1 MEGGAS
7 AISMSPSSRPPRPT
21 SAASWLWHWPGDD
34 DVDGGADDVDTALVC
49 AQLEDAFEGKT
60 KRNTRFATIAPSHAH
75 VCGIIQPDA
84 LHEVADLKDLFPYRP
99 EGADATTGS
108 PDTAVA
114 ADSNQQASS
123 SSSNASPGRS
133 SVGSSGPKTH
143 ADSLLQRAQES
154 EARLQAAREAAAAAE
169 VAELQAVPVINERSR
184 RIAEVRSR
192 RRRAVVPGARAL
204 LSHQGCKTK
213 LLSQGKGSQGGIAAR
228 AAQHAQAVATKTQ
241 QLRDSWL
248 HKRWPSSGLHHASTL
263 AQRGAPGLWA

>member
-1 MEGGAS
+1 M
-7 AISMSPSSRPPRPT
+7 
-21 SAASWLWHWPGDD
+21 
-34 DVDGGADDVDTALVC
+34 DTALVC

-60 KRNTRFATIAPSHAH
+60 KGTQVCHYRALTP

-114 ADSNQQASS
+114 ADSNQQATTSS

-133 SVGSSGPKTH
+133 SVGSGPKTH

-192 RRRAVVPGARAL
+192 RCRAVVPRARAL
-204 LSHQGCKTK
+204 HSHQGYKNCCH
-213 LLSQGKGSQGGIAAR
+213 R
-228 AAQHAQAVATKTQ
+228 A
-241 QLRDSWL
+241 
-248 HKRWPSSGLHHASTL
+248 
-263 AQRGAPGLWA
+263 RGAKVG